1 MRVAAIFA
9 TVLLG
14 LSSHNA
20 GASEPTCSAIV
31 GLPRDQLAGCTC
43 GPLVAKLPV
52 AAPSGMK
59 LVAACGENEENG
71 SWYGGFYFTGRHV
84 QSGTVK
90 REENEWFGDSLW
102 FDADT
107 QLPYQAFSS
116 EGQHL
121 KFSDAAGANKRFRA
135 PRPTQKTGCWSA
147 KAKIEIQ
154 ILQVLS
160 GGTDE
165 SGSYARKY
173 RVLSLGQY
181 RPCAK
186 NL

>member
-1 MRVAAIFA
+1 MFA
-9 TVLLG
+9 TFLLG
-14 LSSHNA
+14 LSCHNA
-20 GASEPTCSAIV
+20 VASQPICSAIV

-59 LVAACGENEENG
+59 LVAACGEIEENG

-84 QSGTVK
+84 QSGTVT
-90 REENEWFGDSLW
+90 REENEWFGDSLQ
-102 FDADT
+102 FDAEA

-121 KFSDAAGANKRFRA
+121 KFLDDPGANKRFRA
-135 PRPTQKTGCWSA
+135 PRPTRKIACWSA

-154 ILQVLS
+154 VLQVLS

-173 RVLSLGQY
+173 RVLSLGPY
-181 RPCAK
+181 RPCT
-186 NL
+186 